1 VTLKAHE
8 FDRIV
13 EKYGFTVRDTGDRHA
28 YLWYEGHLVV
38 RTKRSHVKGK
48 DLPFSHQIRQQL
60 HLNEQQMSGAID
72 CTFTL
77 DHYLAHLRQR
87 GILPPRSLS

>member
-1 VTLKAHE
+1 VILKAHE

-13 EKYGFTVRDTGDRHA
+13 TKYGFTIRDTGDRPA
-28 YLWYEGHLVV
+28 YLEYEGRIVV

-48 DLPFSHQIRQQL
+48 DLPFSHKIRQQL
-60 HLNEQQMSGAID
+60 CLTEQQMGAAIV
-72 CTFTL
+72 CTFTR

-87 GILPPRSLS
+87 GVIPR